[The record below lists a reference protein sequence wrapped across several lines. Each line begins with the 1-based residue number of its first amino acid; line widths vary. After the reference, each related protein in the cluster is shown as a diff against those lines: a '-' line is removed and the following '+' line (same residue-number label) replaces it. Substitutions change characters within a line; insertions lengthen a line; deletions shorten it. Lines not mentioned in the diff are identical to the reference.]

1 MMDNL
6 LTIYNLEAS
15 IGTSKSGGASSQGTW
30 TYAKLEKGLDNVSE
44 ALNEVVQQY
53 FFLNDKGF
61 ARNHVTGMAPT
72 FTFTGR
78 RVQGDAA
85 QDYIFGNKYKLD
97 TNRVSSFQLK
107 VTDKSGSAPKVTTY
121 TVDCT
126 ICNIQEY
133 SGASTDDSAISFELR
148 FNGAPTMATA

>member
-72 FTFTGR
+72 FTMTGR

-85 QDYIFGNKYKLD
+85 QDYIFSKKYKLD
-97 TNRVSSFQLK
+97 TERSSSFQLK
-107 VTDKSGSAPKVTTY
+107 VTDNSGASPKVTTY
-121 TVDCT
+121 PVDCT

-148 FNGAPTMATA
+148 FNGAPTTATA

>member
-1 MMDNL
+1 MDNL

-107 VTDKSGSAPKVTTY
+107 VTDKSGSAPKATTY

>member
-1 MMDNL
+1 MMGNL

-15 IGTSKSGGASSQGTW
+15 IGTSKSSETW
-30 TYAKLEKGLDNVSE
+30 TYAKLENGLDNVSE

-78 RVQGDAA
+78 RVQGDDA

-107 VTDKSGSAPKVTTY
+107 VTDKSGSAPKATTY

-148 FNGAPTMATA
+148 FNGAPTTATA

>member
-53 FFLNDKGF
+53 FFLNDNGF

-97 TNRVSSFQLK
+97 TNRNSSFQLK
-107 VTDKSGSAPKVTTY
+107 VTDKSVSSPKATTY

-133 SGASTDDSAISFELR
+133 SGASTDDSAISFEIR
-148 FNGAPTMATA
+148 FNGAPTAATT

>member
-1 MMDNL
+1 MDNL

-15 IGTSKSGGASSQGTW
+15 IGTSKSSETW
-30 TYAKLEKGLDNVSE
+30 TYAKLENGLDNVSE

-85 QDYIFGNKYKLD
+85 QDYIFGNVQAGHQPQFLLPAEGH
-97 TNRVSSFQLK
+97 RQQRSFSQGDHLHRGLHHLQHPG
-107 VTDKSGSAPKVTTY
+107 VFRRIY
-121 TVDCT
+121 
-126 ICNIQEY
+126 
-133 SGASTDDSAISFELR
+133 R
-148 FNGAPTMATA
+148 

>member
-1 MMDNL
+1 MDNL

-148 FNGAPTMATA
+148 FNGAPTSATA

>member
-15 IGTSKSGGASSQGTW
+15 IGTSKSSETW
-30 TYAKLEKGLDNVSE
+30 TYAKLENGLDNVSE

-107 VTDKSGSAPKVTTY
+107 VTDKSGSAPKATTY

-133 SGASTDDSAISFELR
+133 SGASTDDSAISFEIR
-148 FNGAPTMATA
+148 FDGAPTTATA

>member
-1 MMDNL
+1 MDNL

-107 VTDKSGSAPKVTTY
+107 VTDKSGSAPKATTY

-126 ICNIQEY
+126 ICNIQEF
-133 SGASTDDSAISFELR
+133 SGASTDDSAISFEIR
-148 FNGAPTMATA
+148 FNGAPTTATA

>member
-1 MMDNL
+1 MAAFGNL
-6 LTIYNLEAS
+6 LTVYNLEAS
-15 IGTSKSGGASSQGTW
+15 IGTSKSEDTW
-30 TYAKLEKGLDNVSE
+30 SYAKLEAGLDNVSE

-61 ARNHVTGMAPT
+61 ARNHVTGMAPA
-72 FTFTGR
+72 FTMTGR

-85 QDYIFGNKYKLD
+85 QDYIFSKKYKLD
-97 TNRVSSFQLK
+97 TDRASSFQLK
-107 VTDKSGSAPKVTTY
+107 VTDNSGVSPKVTTY

-126 ICNIQEY
+126 ICNIQEF

-148 FNGAPTMATA
+148 FNGAPTTATA

>member
-126 ICNIQEY
+126 ICNIQEF

-148 FNGAPTMATA
+148 FNGAPTAATT